1 VTRADALSG
10 AGPMIDIHA
19 HFLPRTWP
27 DLAARFGTPDWPWM
41 RHVAPGQ
48 AMLMVGAQ
56 EFRPVT
62 SDCWDPAVRLEAMDR
77 DGVAVQI
84 LSATPVL
91 FGYARPAA
99 HALECARIFND
110 AAREICAAAP
120 RRLQSLCQV
129 PLQDTEL
136 ACRELSRAMDD
147 GHVGVQIGNH
157 VGPRDLND
165 QGILTFLEH
174 CAAEG
179 AAVLVH
185 PWDMMASERMP
196 RYMLPWLV
204 AMPAETQL
212 SILWLILSGAFERLP
227 RTLKLCFAHG
237 GGSFPYLIGRVDNAW
252 RNRDIVREDCPRL
265 PSSYLDRFSV
275 DAAVFSAD
283 ALELLVKTMGEERVM
298 LGSDYPF
305 PLGERE
311 VGSLIRSH
319 PRLSAA
325 TRARLLGGNASR
337 FFGLDAPS
345 AAEAMILHA
354 HGTPGTLDRTQV
366 PTAARRAGRGG
377 L

>member
-1 VTRADALSG
+1 VTPQHASSG
-10 AGPMIDIHA
+10 AGLMIDMHA
-19 HFLPRTWP
+19 HFLPRSWP

-41 RHVAPGQ
+41 RHQGGGR
-48 AMLMVGAQ
+48 AMLMLGTK

-62 SDCWDPAVRLEAMDR
+62 AACWDPRVRLEAMER
-77 DGVAVQI
+77 DGVDVQVM
-84 LSATPVL
+84 SATPLL
-91 FGYARPAA
+91 FGYERPAA

-110 AAREICAAAP
+110 AALEICSAEP
-120 RRLQSLCQV
+120 RRLKSLCQV
-129 PLQDTEL
+129 PLQDPEL
-136 ACRELSRAMDD
+136 ACRELSRAMDE

-165 QGILTFLEH
+165 EGIITFLEH

-179 AAVLVH
+179 AAVFVH

-227 RTLKLCFAHG
+227 RSLKLCFAHG

-252 RNRDIVREDCPRL
+252 RHRDIVREDCPQL
-265 PSSYLDRFSV
+265 PSSYIERFSV

-283 ALELLVKTMGEERVM
+283 ALTLLVNTMGEERVM

-305 PLGERE
+305 PLGEQQA
-311 VGSLIRSH
+311 GSLIRSH
-319 PRLSAA
+319 PTLSPA
-325 TRARLLGGNASR
+325 TRARLLGGNAAR
-337 FFGLDAPS
+337 FFGLDAEPL
-345 AAEAMILHA
+345 A
-354 HGTPGTLDRTQV
+354 
-366 PTAARRAGRGG
+366 RGG
-377 L
+377 SRAASLNA